1 MIRNDLH
8 VHSINSLC
16 GVHTLLEIVEIAA
29 RKGMRTVNICDH
41 GKASGKE
48 TKFGTLNNKR
58 RCPREINSSKGV
70 AISVLAGIE
79 TNILDIDGNSDF
91 PADQTRKFDLVSAGF
106 HSMAEELALEKSVEN
121 NMKALENY
129 LKRYP
134 LDILT
139 HPCIAA
145 FPMDLEKVIDLS
157 LKYGFALEVNN
168 TNLRLGKTDIT
179 RLKDMIHLA
188 KKKGAALSENSDGHT
203 FMEIG
208 ENEKIT
214 KLLKEIK
221 LNGDDIFINRDDEI
235 LDKFVARRK
244 KIREDT

>member
-1 MIRNDLH
+1 M
-8 VHSINSLC
+8 
-16 GVHTLLEIVEIAA
+16 
-29 RKGMRTVNICDH
+29 
-41 GKASGKE
+41 
-48 TKFGTLNNKR
+48 
-58 RCPREINSSKGV
+58 
-70 AISVLAGIE
+70 
-79 TNILDIDGNSDF
+79 
-91 PADQTRKFDLVSAGF
+91 
-106 HSMAEELALEKSVEN
+106 
-121 NMKALENY
+121 
-129 LKRYP
+129 
-134 LDILT
+134 
-139 HPCIAA
+139 
-145 FPMDLEKVIDLS
+145 S